1 MSQETPGNS
10 NPNFQEIHSCS
21 SFESIFHYIILSI
34 VIEAGTNLSVPKFI
48 EVILESVCIT
58 LC

>member
-1 MSQETPGNS
+1 MLQETHGNT

-34 VIEAGTNLSVPKFI
+34 VIEAGTNLSVHKFI
-48 EVILESVCIT
+48 DVILKSVCIT
-58 LC
+58 LR